1 MLHLLKR
8 HPIPIRAEFEFV
20 LVLTYALPASRLTSF
35 LPPGLRLDEWNGH
48 GFLAVAFV
56 QTHHLRPT
64 ILPSQFGSS
73 FFLIGYRVFARYRCL
88 NGRELRGLRILR
100 SDTNKKMMAVFGN
113 LLTHYNYQC
122 AQVEIRRSPS
132 DLQIHVAT
140 PDGSGDVDLIGDL
153 SQPDGFIPPTSPFSN
168 ERDARRFAGPMP
180 YTFDYESQTHS
191 IVRIRGVRKRWKP
204 RLIPVTTRR
213 LSFLEQDSFLDT
225 EPVLTSCFYIES
237 IDYRWE
243 RGVREPLDSSP

>member
-35 LPPGLRLDEWNGH
+35 LPPGLRLDEWNGY

-56 QTHHLRPT
+56 QTHHLRPA
-64 ILPSQFGSS
+64 ILPSQFGRS
-73 FFLIGYRVFARYRCL
+73 FFLIGYRVFARYRSP

-100 SDTNKKMMAVFGN
+100 SDTNKKAMAIFGN
-113 LLTHYNYQC
+113 LLTHYNYGS
-122 AQVEIRRSPS
+122 ARVEVRRSAS
-132 DLQIHVAT
+132 ALHLVATT

-153 SQPDGFIPPTSPFSN
+153 AKQDGFIPPTSPFSN

-180 YTFDYESQTHS
+180 YTFDYESETHS
-191 IVRIRGVRKRWKP
+191 IVRIRGVRKKWKP
-204 RLIPVTTRR
+204 RLVPVTIHR
-213 LSFLEQDSFLDT
+213 LSFLEQDAFLAAD
-225 EPVLTSCFYIES
+225 PVLASCFYIES
-237 IDYRWE
+237 IDYLWE
-243 RGVREPLDSSP
+243 RGVREPLDSTA